1 MEETAMAK
9 VDGAELSWQRSER
22 WVVSAA
28 LSRAPDEF
36 SPFESTKPSE
46 PVQAAMEARARV
58 ACTAAAWGTAY
69 ARSWIC

>member
-1 MEETAMAK
+1 M
-9 VDGAELSWQRSER
+9 
-22 WVVSAA
+22 SAA
-28 LSRAPDEF
+28 LSRAPDELI
-36 SPFESTKPSE
+36 PFESTKPSE